1 MANNEKGISVLIAE
15 DDENVASAITGMLQ
29 DSGYTVVG
37 QAPDG
42 MEAVALTQS
51 LRPDVVVMDVRMTD
65 MDGIE
70 AARLIYEACPTPVI
84 ILTAYDTP
92 ELLRE
97 ASNAGVGMYLVK
109 PTTGPELDR
118 AIAIA
123 RARFDD
129 TIELRRLNEELQAR
143 NEELDAFAHTV
154 AHDLKNPLHF
164 IINYA
169 DLLYEDWGN
178 LPDDEVTRQLE
189 LIAQNSLRMSNIV
202 DSLLLLAEAR
212 MAEVPI
218 GPVDMAGVVG
228 EVQERLSFLINEQQA
243 ELVVSG
249 TWPAVVGYPPWIEE
263 VWVNYLSNALQYGGR
278 PPHIELGSEV
288 LPDGMARFFV
298 QDNGP
303 GIPPEDQERLFRPFT
318 KLDQASTKGHG
329 LGLSIVRSIIEK
341 LGGEVGVESIAGQ
354 GSRFTFTLPSAA

>member
-1 MANNEKGISVLIAE
+1 MANNEKGISVLVAE
-15 DDENVASAITGMLQ
+15 DDKDVATAITGLLEET
-29 DSGYTVVG
+29 GYTVVG

-51 LRPDVVVMDVRMTD
+51 LRPDVVVMDVRMAD

-84 ILTAYDTP
+84 ILTAFDTP

-109 PTTGPELDR
+109 PTTGPELER

-123 RARFDD
+123 MARFDD
-129 TIELRRLNEELQAR
+129 TLELRRLNEELLAR

-169 DLLYEDWGN
+169 DLLYEDWSN
-178 LPDDEVTRQLE
+178 MPDGEVGRQLE
-189 LIAQNSLRMSNIV
+189 LISQNSLRMSNII

-212 MAEVPI
+212 MTEVPI
-218 GPVDMAGVVG
+218 EPMDMASVVG
-228 EVQERLSFLINEQQA
+228 EVQQRLSYLIGEHQA
-243 ELVVSG
+243 ELVVPA
-249 TWPAVVGYPPWIEE
+249 TWPDVVGYPPWVEE
-263 VWVNYLSNALQYGGR
+263 VWVNYLSNALQYGGQ

-288 LPDGMARFFV
+288 LSGGMVSFFV

-341 LGGEVGVESIAGQ
+341 LGGEVSVESEVGQ
-354 GSRFTFTLPSAA
+354 GSKFTFTLPSAT